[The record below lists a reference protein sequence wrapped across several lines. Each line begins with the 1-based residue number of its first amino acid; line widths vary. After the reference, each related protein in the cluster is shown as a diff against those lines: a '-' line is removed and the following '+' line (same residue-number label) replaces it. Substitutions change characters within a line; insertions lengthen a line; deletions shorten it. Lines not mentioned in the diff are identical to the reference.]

1 MANSTPAH
9 HTVSSSA
16 STGGA
21 GSCFEQHVDAT
32 LLSLLLVRGIP
43 PVLVDCQ
50 IDEVCFQT
58 KHLGW
63 KTDDFLAVAT
73 SRSGNSR
80 KLAGQVKRSFSVSYR
95 DEDCKKAIQNCWQD
109 YRNPSVFDPNTDCL
123 TIVTLRGSNV
133 LLSHFVGLLDC
144 ARDSCDASDFTHRL
158 QTPGFLHATILR
170 YCNEIRKIIED
181 HRGRSIADDGLWPFL
196 KTLYLLS
203 LDLDSSTRQTEAW
216 VKTLLAH
223 TAAEQDPRGAAEQ
236 SWNDLLA
243 EVSHGMPHARCY
255 TRDTLPESVRNRH
268 LQVGTEDQR
277 ALRAAEDHSAFTL
290 RTIRAVIGDGI
301 ALPRSKLTND
311 ILGELET
318 NRVVLISGPAGSGK
332 SVAACNAVTA
342 LSAAHFVFAFR
353 AEEFASPHL
362 DEALHKSQ
370 IPASAVRLAAVLA
383 GQPRKVLLVESV
395 ERLLEAS
402 VRAAFADLLTLLRED
417 ESWRMILTCRDYSA
431 DLVRS
436 SFLEPAGIRH
446 SVVVMPP
453 LDDAELD
460 DVAAQC
466 TALRRPL
473 SNSALRRLLRNP
485 YLLDKASRMPW
496 PESQPLPENE
506 RSFRTQ
512 FWQDMVRADD
522 RRGEGM
528 PRRRDEA
535 FVEIALRRA
544 RALTPYA
551 PTDNLDHS
559 AIEQLH
565 HDSLVVF
572 AAGSD
577 VLAAP
582 AHDVL
587 EDWAILHW
595 LENRA
600 VVHNYSLSELAQEVG
615 TYPAI
620 RRSYRKWL
628 DELVQRSPE
637 IADRMVDSVVAA
649 SPLTPQLRDDTRV
662 SLLRSSLAASFLGR
676 HRAKLFA
683 DNKEL
688 LRRVIRLLRVGC
700 VSVPNWLAPASEFAS
715 VMYVPEGPA
724 WASVLALVSSHLE
737 GFSHE
742 DRLLLLGFVEDW
754 ARGVSWHTPY
764 PDGAGDVAAI
774 AHWLLPQ
781 FNDYRSE
788 DQCKRTLQ
796 VISKIPLADKEG
808 FVAMLRQRAER
819 GTSNRAARELKHL
832 ILHDIGVMPAC
843 RDLPGEVVRLAN
855 EGFRLADD
863 DESGDFYLSDTLSLE
878 PLFGLDS
885 SLYFEFFPASAF
897 QGPFLPLLQYHPRA
911 ALEFMVD
918 LMNYCAEWYAHPRY
932 PRRFVEP
939 PFQMTLTFADGHSV
953 EQWCNVRLWNLYRG
967 TSVGPHMLQSAL
979 MALEHWLLGVCNSQP
994 DDVEAILLF
1003 LLRRSECAAVTAVV
1017 ASIATAFPHQAGE
1030 AALVL
1035 LRCRDCIL
1043 LDRTRMVSEMQATSR
1058 LFEMFP
1064 THDASKEIHANERK
1078 AADAM
1083 PHRQQDLESAAA
1095 NLQLGPL
1102 RPQVHEILDGHRES
1116 LPEIADQND
1125 EDRIWRLALHRM
1137 EMRQYTVAS
1146 SPLEVAASDSP
1157 SDDDERQ
1164 RVYLQ
1169 LNEPDPDVQE
1179 MLDRDAPG
1187 LDAFNALLRLQ
1198 TWGMTVFN
1206 REQKSSV
1213 DPNAWQEH
1221 LEQAR
1226 ATETHTDREWGVR
1239 PHDVQACVAA
1249 VCVRDH
1255 WDELDDAQRRWCAE
1269 VVCGA
1274 IERTCDTRGRMERV
1288 QRNPMSGDR
1297 PAAWV
1302 VSALLGKDL
1311 TSELR
1316 DRVKVAVAKA
1326 LTHGVDEVTNYA
1338 TLGLGTHL
1346 WSSDRSFAL
1355 RCTNA
1360 LALRACLLSQLWSVE
1375 QERPYS
1381 ERRGL
1386 DALEDEVAPVIQQR
1400 ICDEGD
1406 LSDEQYKALD
1416 ATGWIGGRA
1425 LSQLLSMFAYAPTE
1439 SAAVWTYSLA
1449 ANALV
1454 RCWEHRHDRR
1464 HRGEPEEDYLPHEV
1478 QVQVS
1483 DLLPRFV
1490 LKVSPDAA
1498 RQILSPI
1505 LDAVDSAPREV
1516 GMFFRQIV
1524 SAEDHMH
1531 CAERFWAVWELFAD
1545 RVCYAVWLDRVDDE
1559 YSPDDGMVSAVFL
1572 GNWWKETTRH
1582 WPSLEGYADRIDALL
1597 ERLPPSSTVLDDYVR
1612 FLYHIGEQSLPG
1624 AFVRIAGRLQQGNT
1638 VDMLSKGNTV
1648 FMLEALLRRHVYGRP
1663 LELKSNSNLRDAV
1676 LLLLDILVEVGSS
1689 AAYRMRDDF
1698 VTPIPS
1704 AD

>member
-1 MANSTPAH
+1 MANSTPVH
-9 HTVSSSA
+9 HTVSSSV
-16 STGGA
+16 STGG
-21 GSCFEQHVDAT
+21 GGPVFEQHVDAT

-58 KHLGW
+58 EHLGW
-63 KTDDFLAVAT
+63 KTDDLLVVAT
-73 SRSGNSR
+73 SRSGNCR
-80 KLAGQVKRSFSVSYR
+80 KLAGQVKRSFSVSYS
-95 DEDCKKAIQNCWQD
+95 DEDCRKAMQSCWLD
-109 YRNPSVFDPNTDCL
+109 YRNPNVFDPNTDCL

-144 ARDSCDASDFTHRL
+144 ARDSRDASDFTHRL
-158 QTPGFLHATILR
+158 QTQGFLHATVLR
-170 YCNEIRKIIED
+170 YCNEIRKIIE
-181 HRGRSIADDGLWPFL
+181 HHEGKSIADNELWPFL

-203 LDLDSSTRQTEAW
+203 FDLDSSTRQTEAW
-216 VKTLLAH
+216 IKTLLAH
-223 TAAEQDPRGAAEQ
+223 TAAAHDPLGTAEKT
-236 SWNDLLA
+236 WNALLS
-243 EVSHGMPHARCY
+243 VVGHGMPRARCY
-255 TRDTLPESVRNRH
+255 TRDALPEGVRSSH
-268 LQVGTEDQR
+268 SQVSTADQL
-277 ALRAAEDHSAFTL
+277 ALRAAEDHSAITL
-290 RTIRAVIGDGI
+290 RTIRTVIGDEV

-318 NRVVLISGPAGSGK
+318 NRVVLISGSAGCGK
-332 SVAACNAVTA
+332 SVAACNVATS
-342 LSAAHFVFAFR
+342 LSETHFVFAFR
-353 AEEFASPHL
+353 AEEFACSHL
-362 DEALHKSQ
+362 DEALLKSQ
-370 IPASAVRLAAVLA
+370 IPASAVRLTAVLA
-383 GQPRKVLLVESV
+383 GQPRKVILVESV

-402 VRAAFADLLTLLRED
+402 VREAFGDLLTLLRED
-417 ESWRMILTCRDYSA
+417 GSWRMILTCRDYSA

-436 SFLEPAGIRH
+436 SFLEPAGIGH
-446 SVVVMPP
+446 SVVVIPA

-473 SNSALRRLLRNP
+473 SNNALRRLLRNP

-496 PESQPLPENE
+496 PESQPLPEDE

-522 RRGEGM
+522 RRGGGM

-572 AAGSD
+572 APGSD

-600 VVHNYSLSELAQEVG
+600 AVHDYSLSELAQEVG

-637 IADRMVDSVVAA
+637 IADRMFDSVVAA
-649 SPLTPQLRDDTRV
+649 SALTPHFRDDTLV
-662 SLLRSSLAASFLGR
+662 SLLRSSLAADFLDR
-676 HRAKLFA
+676 HQTRLCA

-700 VSVPNWLAPASEFAS
+700 VSVPNWLGPASEFAS

-737 GFSHE
+737 TFSHE
-742 DRLLLLGFVEDW
+742 GRLLLLGFIEDW

-774 AHWLLPQ
+774 AYWLLSQ
-781 FNDYRSE
+781 LDDYRSE

-796 VISKIPLADKEG
+796 VILKIPLADRER
-808 FVAMLRQRAER
+808 FVAMLRQRTER
-819 GTSNRAARELKHL
+819 RTPNRAARELKDL
-832 ILHDIGVMPAC
+832 ILHDIGAMPAC

-855 EGFRLADD
+855 ESFRLADD
-863 DESGDFYLSDTLSLE
+863 DESRDSYLSDTLSLE

-885 SLYFEFFPASAF
+885 SLDFEFFPASAF
-897 QGPFLPLLQYHPRA
+897 QGPFLSLLQYHPRA
-911 ALEFMVD
+911 ALEFTVG
-918 LMNYCAEWYAHPRY
+918 LMNYCAESYAHPRY

-939 PFQMTLTFADGHSV
+939 PFQITLTFADGRSV

-967 TSVGPHMLQSAL
+967 TSVGPSMLQSAL
-979 MALEHWLLGVCNSQP
+979 MALEHWLLCMCNSQP
-994 DDVEAILLF
+994 DDVEVILLF

-1035 LRCRDCIL
+1035 LRCRDCVL

-1064 THDASKEIHANERK
+1064 THDASKEILASERK

-1102 RPQVHEILDGHRES
+1102 RPQVHEILDGHRAS
-1116 LPEIADQND
+1116 LPAIADQND

-1137 EMRQYTVAS
+1137 DMRQYTVGS
-1146 SPLEVAASDSP
+1146 SPPQAAASDRP
-1157 SDDDERQ
+1157 SDGDERQ
-1164 RVYLQ
+1164 RVYLE

-1187 LDAFNALLRLQ
+1187 SDAFNALLRLQ
-1198 TWGMTVFN
+1198 MWGMTVFN

-1213 DPNAWQEH
+1213 DPHAWRDH

-1226 ATETHTDREWGVR
+1226 ATETRADRDWGVR
-1239 PHDVQACVAA
+1239 PHDVQAYVSA
-1249 VCVRDH
+1249 VCIRDH
-1255 WDELDDAQRRWCAE
+1255 WDELDDAQRRWCTE
-1269 VVCGA
+1269 IVCGA
-1274 IERTCDTRGRMERV
+1274 IERSCGTRGQMERV
-1288 QRNPMSGDR
+1288 QRNPMLGDR

-1302 VSALLGKDL
+1302 VSALLAKDL

-1316 DRVKVAVAKA
+1316 DRVKVAIAKA

-1346 WSSDRSFAL
+1346 WSFDRSFAL
-1355 RCTNA
+1355 RT
-1360 LALRACLLSQLWSVE
+1360 R
-1375 QERPYS
+1375 
-1381 ERRGL
+1381 
-1386 DALEDEVAPVIQQR
+1386 
-1400 ICDEGD
+1400 
-1406 LSDEQYKALD
+1406 K
-1416 ATGWIGGRA
+1416 T
-1425 LSQLLSMFAYAPTE
+1425 
-1439 SAAVWTYSLA
+1439 
-1449 ANALV
+1449 
-1454 RCWEHRHDRR
+1454 
-1464 HRGEPEEDYLPHEV
+1464 
-1478 QVQVS
+1478 
-1483 DLLPRFV
+1483 
-1490 LKVSPDAA
+1490 
-1498 RQILSPI
+1498 
-1505 LDAVDSAPREV
+1505 
-1516 GMFFRQIV
+1516 IV
-1524 SAEDHMH
+1524 S
-1531 CAERFWAVWELFAD
+1531 
-1545 RVCYAVWLDRVDDE
+1545 
-1559 YSPDDGMVSAVFL
+1559 
-1572 GNWWKETTRH
+1572 
-1582 WPSLEGYADRIDALL
+1582 
-1597 ERLPPSSTVLDDYVR
+1597 
-1612 FLYHIGEQSLPG
+1612 
-1624 AFVRIAGRLQQGNT
+1624 
-1638 VDMLSKGNTV
+1638 
-1648 FMLEALLRRHVYGRP
+1648 
-1663 LELKSNSNLRDAV
+1663 
-1676 LLLLDILVEVGSS
+1676 
-1689 AAYRMRDDF
+1689 
-1698 VTPIPS
+1698 
-1704 AD
+1704 